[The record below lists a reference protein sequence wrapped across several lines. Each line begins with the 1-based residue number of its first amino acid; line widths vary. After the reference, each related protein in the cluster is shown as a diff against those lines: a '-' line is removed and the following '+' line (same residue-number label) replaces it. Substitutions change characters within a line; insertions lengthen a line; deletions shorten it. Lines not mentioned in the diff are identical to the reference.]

1 MDAGTRVKNRNGDK
15 GTITGKVHRPLPAD
29 EANEKDSLETRITHW
44 SVKWDLTGVESMVRA
59 EEVTPLASF
68 SDPDLRTL
76 ETKFEKKTVDED
88 EFIVRIQDTAITF
101 KAQDGHG
108 IELEF
113 MRANHTAYGG
123 SYQNLESALRRIE
136 EYEKGHWTPFTPE

>member
-76 ETKFEKKTVDED
+76 ETKFEKTVDED
-88 EFIVRIQDTAITF
+88 EFIVRIQDTTITF
-101 KAQDGHG
+101 K
-108 IELEF
+108 
-113 MRANHTAYGG
+113 
-123 SYQNLESALRRIE
+123 SYQDLEDALRRIE
-136 EYEKGHWTPFTPE
+136 E